1 MQATEAARRLLT
13 LNGVKISLDDWVSYE
28 MLLIHPEHDTYR
40 SGLLECLC
48 PVADLIEVVRKAQV
62 PVNWPTSPP
71 TSASRPTE
79 SGIFAALTQ
88 KNINAMYDVSAKA
101 VAEYIARYNYDTP
114 TTRAALQELDC
125 LLHFVVAA
133 ATDVDKMLT
142 ANNGELCPGFVQIAP
157 KLKRAEDSYERLLL
171 LAQRAFAQTLRS
183 PGYMDRLY
191 RETSC

>member
-1 MQATEAARRLLT
+1 MPDTEAARRLLT
-13 LNGVKISLDDWVSYE
+13 LNGVKISLDDWVSYDV
-28 MLLIHPEHDTYR
+28 LLLNPEHDTYR
-40 SGLLECLC
+40 LGLLECLC

-62 PVNWPTSPP
+62 PINWPTSPP
-71 TSASRPTE
+71 TSASRPAE

-88 KNINAMYDVSAKA
+88 NINAMYDVSAKA

-114 TTRAALQELDC
+114 MTRAALVELDC

-171 LAQRAFAQTLRS
+171 LAQRAFDQTLRS
-183 PGYMDRLY
+183 PRYMDRLY
-191 RETSC
+191 SETSR